1 MKVAEDGQ
9 HVYAFG
15 PFRLDVAGRA
25 LLRGDTV
32 VPLLPKSFETLAV
45 LVRNYGKL
53 LDKDVLM
60 GSVWQ
65 DAVVEENS
73 LAKAISD
80 VRKALGDGPKHQ
92 RYIVTVPGRG
102 YRFAAT
108 VTTVASTSQT
118 HSIAVRPFTTMT
130 GQPADEYLGVGLA
143 DALITRLS
151 RAKRILVRP
160 TSAVL
165 RFDGASKDAA
175 TIARELD
182 VDWLIDGTVRRAG
195 DRIRVS
201 VQLVETPTGTTAW
214 ADTFDETFTDLFA
227 VEDTISR
234 RVVAALAVRLTGA
247 EEQLLA
253 RHQTD
258 RGEAYELYLKGRFF
272 WTRRTPDAIDKA
284 IDYFERAIA
293 SDPEYALAYA
303 GLADAYIILG
313 LQSALLGGRRP
324 TDTFPKAQTAVVKAL
339 QLDHALAE
347 AHTSLG
353 HIKFS
358 YQWDWNG
365 AEECFITSTGLNPHY
380 AHGRNAYAIALMFSG
395 RIEEALT
402 QITEA
407 RRLDP
412 LSTIINTTCGWLLYY
427 AHRPDDAIVQLRN
440 TIEKDPHSALA
451 HHRLGLALEAKGLYD
466 EAVNEFATAQH
477 LSGNG
482 PLATAS
488 RAYVDALCGRREQ
501 GEAALQQLLAAS
513 KTQYVAAPYIAEIYV
528 ALGDYE
534 RAFSWLE
541 QGVDERSGAIA
552 ALRVNPRLDPIRD
565 IPRFRTLL
573 RRIWQ

>member
-15 PFRLDVAGRA
+15 PFRLDVAARA

-80 VRKALGDGPKHQ
+80 VRKALGDWPKHQ

-108 VTTVASTSQT
+108 VTTVASAPQT

-130 GQPADEYLGVGLA
+130 GQPADEFLGVGLA

-165 RFDGASKDAA
+165 RFDGATKDAA
-175 TIARELD
+175 SIARELD
-182 VDWLIDGTVRRAG
+182 VDWLLDGTVRRAG

-201 VQLVETPTGTTAW
+201 VQLVKTPTGATAW

-234 RVVAALAVRLTGA
+234 RIVAALAVRLTGA

-293 SDPEYALAYA
+293 SDPNYALAYA

-313 LQSALLGGRRP
+313 LQSAVMGGRRP
-324 TDTFPKAQTAVVKAL
+324 TDTCPKAQTAVVKAL
-339 QLDHALAE
+339 QLDDALAE

-358 YQWDWNG
+358 YQWDWTG

-380 AHGRNAYAIALMFSG
+380 AHGRNAYAIALMFCG
-395 RIEEALT
+395 RTDEALT
-402 QITEA
+402 QIREA

-412 LSTIINTTCGWLLYY
+412 LSTIINTTYGWLLYY
-427 AHRPDDAIVQLRN
+427 SVAPTMR
-440 TIEKDPHSALA
+440 SC
-451 HHRLGLALEAKGLYD
+451 
-466 EAVNEFATAQH
+466 
-477 LSGNG
+477 S
-482 PLATAS
+482 
-488 RAYVDALCGRREQ
+488 CGTR
-501 GEAALQQLLAAS
+501 S
-513 KTQYVAAPYIAEIYV
+513 KWIP
-528 ALGDYE
+528 
-534 RAFSWLE
+534 
-541 QGVDERSGAIA
+541 
-552 ALRVNPRLDPIRD
+552 
-565 IPRFRTLL
+565 IPRSRIIAWDLPSRTRGCTTRLSTSS
-573 RRIWQ
+573 